1 MDLWLGSDSGL
12 VPPPSPYPFQ
22 AFFSLSFW
30 LLLPHFYHTL
40 IIARHMLHGTSSL
53 TARWPF
59 DSICRSINFRKKS
72 PLHLHFSQRE
82 YSPVFSRSSFSLA
95 FYRGSLGQPFSHF
108 SISQHSACLALKL
121 FHLLFNLLYPLARGV
136 LFRFGLVF
144 VCMCVYAPVASVSG
158 SGWEVRS
165 PRAHKSVSVSAGPVK
180 IHFCYIFYEHI
191 RADK

>member
-1 MDLWLGSDSGL
+1 
-12 VPPPSPYPFQ
+12 
-22 AFFSLSFW
+22 
-30 LLLPHFYHTL
+30 
-40 IIARHMLHGTSSL
+40 MLHGTSSL

-82 YSPVFSRSSFSLA
+82 YSPVFSRSCFSLA

-165 PRAHKSVSVSAGPVK
+165 PRAHKSVSVSANTHARILVGANKQNVSFK
-180 IHFCYIFYEHI
+180 IALHSFRQRHKYTSKSHSCRSIDVSTERMFGSFVNSPI
-191 RADK
+191 AR